1 MSPSW
6 PARGWALMKRAY
18 QESRQDRV
26 PLLAAGVAFYA
37 FLALFPTLIALVMLY
52 GLVFDPAQV
61 TDQIQSLSGSLPEG
75 VRSLLTD
82 QLNSL
87 AATPRSTLGLGLA
100 ISVAAALCSA
110 SSGIGHLVMAVNM
123 AYDVPEQRGFVS
135 RKLLALGPT
144 FGALV
149 FFAIMLTLVAV
160 VPAVLDNVLPAGPV
174 QILAQAVRWLLVV
187 VCAAVALAV
196 VYRLAP
202 DRDGPRIAWV
212 SIGAGVA
219 ILLWVVASVGFSIY
233 VDNFGKYAKTY
244 GALAGVAIL
253 MLWLWISSYA
263 VLLGAEINAESE
275 RQARA
280 P

>member
-100 ISVAAALCSA
+100 ISVAVALWSA